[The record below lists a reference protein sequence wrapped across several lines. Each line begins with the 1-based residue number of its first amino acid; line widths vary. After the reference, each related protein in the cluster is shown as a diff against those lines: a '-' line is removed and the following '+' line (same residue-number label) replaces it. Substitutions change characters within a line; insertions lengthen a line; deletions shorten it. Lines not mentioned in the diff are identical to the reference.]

1 MSPSLLITTSHNLP
15 AVRHERAAQIA
26 DRCGAPFVPR
36 RGSLGDLFA
45 GSHVE
50 RVYVVSAEREVLHAR
65 DGTSIGV
72 DEGML
77 KTRLHAGR
85 QHPLIRAVAPSPVT
99 CILDATLGLAA
110 DALHLAAALGVPVT
124 GTEINPVVFSL
135 LEAGLARMR
144 RGPEPAAAAA
154 HHITPH
160 LTDARTQLVREGP
173 DSVDVVYLAPMFS
186 DPKRA
191 APGYAVFRSVAHGA
205 SLDEATLEAART
217 AARQR
222 VVLKL
227 ARGEVPPP
235 CWPSDADRT
244 VRGKAVTY
252 RVWESSNKKL

>member
-135 LEAGLARMR
+135 LEAGLARAALTGSTR
-144 RGPEPAAAAA
+144 DGATFSEVDGLIEFSGPATVNDGDNPCAAQPA
-154 HHITPH
+154 
-160 LTDARTQLVREGP
+160 RVWFW
-173 DSVDVVYLAPMFS
+173 DSRVTW
-186 DPKRA
+186 
-191 APGYAVFRSVAHGA
+191 FRSP
-205 SLDEATLEAART
+205 L
-217 AARQR
+217 
-222 VVLKL
+222 
-227 ARGEVPPP
+227 
-235 CWPSDADRT
+235 
-244 VRGKAVTY
+244 
-252 RVWESSNKKL
+252 

>member
-1 MSPSLLITTSHNLP
+1 
-15 AVRHERAAQIA
+15 
-26 DRCGAPFVPR
+26 
-36 RGSLGDLFA
+36 
-45 GSHVE
+45 
-50 RVYVVSAEREVLHAR
+50 VSAEREVLHAR